1 MATPQFLTKNPNFL
15 HEAFLDI
22 YTADPRWLRLSDNFY
37 ENHDGLLNRAFPI
50 MPKSETHKIYENFIE
65 HCKKIDPFL
74 TAIKL
79 IHMDIN
85 GKSDK
90 IYAIGWVLATLTEIH
105 YSKKICKNL
114 SETNYLK
121 ITLTNNVSTFKF
133 LNTTKYTT
141 TLELIKF
148 LLQF

>member
-1 MATPQFLTKNPNFL
+1 MDSTGHFLL
-15 HEAFLDI
+15 C
-22 YTADPRWLRLSDNFY
+22 
-37 ENHDGLLNRAFPI
+37 
-50 MPKSETHKIYENFIE
+50 PKSETHKIYENFIE

-85 GKSDK
+85 GKIDE
-90 IYAIGWVLATLTEIH
+90 IDAIGWVLATLTEIH

-114 SETNYLK
+114 SETNHLK
-121 ITLTNNVSTFKF
+121 VTLTNNVTTFKF
-133 LNTTKYTT
+133 LNTTKYAK